1 MYCFLRGFEEKINL
15 DKNTKIRFLVK
26 FKNAFSQKYHNPIL
40 GKIVIEMATCI
51 LIWFDCLIDFIKYI
65 LFSQSS
71 ESWRSMHWNEMHC
84 ERALGTIHSK
94 MKWLSS
100 LTHPHVV
107 PNPMLWFIFET
118 HIKIIL
124 KNPER
129 MSVLPGNKITMY
141 YGLEQHEVE

>member
-1 MYCFLRGFEEKINL
+1 
-15 DKNTKIRFLVK
+15 
-26 FKNAFSQKYHNPIL
+26 
-40 GKIVIEMATCI
+40 
-51 LIWFDCLIDFIKYI
+51 
-65 LFSQSS
+65 
-71 ESWRSMHWNEMHC
+71 MHC

-94 MKWLSS
+94 MKLLSS

-141 YGLEQHEVE
+141 YGFEQHEVE